1 LLISKEYLVI
11 LILSGLKIQM
21 KKTYRSNRLLWIT
34 STIIILAIVVSAFLL
49 LTQNKNLTSKKSKA
63 SSQTYS
69 TKPAPAADNKQS
81 QAVKTGL
88 STAPG
93 SPTQSTQ
100 NNTSTSSTNQPTF
113 SVQIVSSV
121 VSNNNLHIGTLVSGT
136 TVGACTLTA
145 SQQNQPTITLGT
157 SNVRLDVNNY
167 DCGVFNINTSK
178 FSDKGVWKITLS
190 VNYNGQTAT
199 NSVNVTI

>member
-1 LLISKEYLVI
+1 
-11 LILSGLKIQM
+11 M
-21 KKTYRSNRLLWIT
+21 KKTNQSHSKLIRLTT
-34 STIIILAIVVSAFLL
+34 SVIILAVALSAFLL
-49 LTQNKNLTSKKSKA
+49 LTQNHKPINKKSTA
-63 SSQTYS
+63 SSRTYS

-81 QAVKTGL
+81 QAVKTGV

-93 SPTQSTQ
+93 SPNQSAQ
-100 NNTSTSSTNQPTF
+100 SSTSNTTKPTF

-178 FSDKGVWKITLS
+178 FSNSGIWKITLS

>member
-1 LLISKEYLVI
+1 MNKTNQSHSKLI
-11 LILSGLKIQM
+11 
-21 KKTYRSNRLLWIT
+21 RLTT
-34 STIIILAIVVSAFLL
+34 SVIILAIALSAFLL
-49 LTQNKNLTSKKSKA
+49 LTQNHKLINKKSNA
-63 SSQTYS
+63 SSRTYS

-81 QAVKTGL
+81 QAVKTGI
-88 STAPG
+88 STSPG
-93 SPTQSTQ
+93 SPKQSTQ
-100 NNTSTSSTNQPTF
+100 SSTSNTTKPTF

-121 VSNNNLHIGTLVSGT
+121 VNNNNLHIGTLVSGT

-178 FSDKGVWKITLS
+178 FSNSGVWKITLS

>member
-1 LLISKEYLVI
+1 MNKTNQSHSKLI
-11 LILSGLKIQM
+11 
-21 KKTYRSNRLLWIT
+21 RIT
-34 STIIILAIVVSAFLL
+34 TSVVVLAIALSAFLL
-49 LTQNKNLTSKKSKA
+49 LTQNHKPINKKSSA
-63 SSQTYS
+63 SSRTYS

-81 QAVKTGL
+81 QAVKTGV

-93 SPTQSTQ
+93 SPKQSTPTQS
-100 NNTSTSSTNQPTF
+100 STSNTTKPTF

-178 FSDKGVWKITLS
+178 FSNSGIWKITLS